1 MTALALLIGL
11 VVGAALVGALWYQ
24 SRLRAAGSADRAVD
38 RPPAVETNGSEMP
51 RPEPSGL
58 DLLRAALD
66 ALPVGVVY
74 ADAAGLVM
82 VRNQAAENTTGVRHG
97 DILVDEAVDQALS
110 AAAQGRDFSRTVELV
125 GPPPKSLLLQTVPV
139 EAGGT
144 LVTITDVTER
154 NRIDAVRTDF
164 VANISHELKTPVGAM
179 SLLAETLADA
189 DDPAD
194 VERLA
199 ARMVS
204 EAERL
209 TRTIEDL
216 LELAQIELSGQVE
229 YFPVRAGEIVDAAV
243 ERTAAVAASS
253 GVVVEVE
260 IPDRDLVVVGN
271 RLQLVSA
278 LGNLVGNAVKY
289 SDAGSTVCVSVRR
302 GDGKVDF
309 VVRDSGMG
317 IAPQHHERIF
327 ERFYRV
333 DRARSR
339 GTGGVGLGLAI
350 VRHVATNHGGEVN
363 VVSQEGEGSTFTLTL
378 PDRPAKP

>member
-1 MTALALLIGL
+1 MTVVALLIGL
-11 VVGAALVGALWYQ
+11 VLGAGVVGGFWYRSHTKQ
-24 SRLRAAGSADRAVD
+24 D
-38 RPPAVETNGSEMP
+38 VESIA
-51 RPEPSGL
+51 PEVAPSHGGGTEQPHTPGL

-66 ALPVGVVY
+66 ALPIGVVY
-74 ADAAGLVM
+74 ADRSGAVV
-82 VRNQAAENTTGVRHG
+82 VRNQAAENATGVRHG
-97 DILVDEAVDQALS
+97 DILVDEAVEQAL
-110 AAAQGRDFSRTVELV
+110 AAAAGGNEHSRTLELV
-125 GPPPKSLLLQTVPV
+125 GPPRKTLFVQAVPV
-139 EAGGT
+139 DAGGT

-194 VERLA
+194 VERFA
-199 ARMVS
+199 GRIVA

-216 LELAQIELSGQVE
+216 LELAQIELSGQAE
-229 YFPVRAGEIVDAAV
+229 HFPVRAAEIAEAAVDRVSALAAGTGVSVVVDA
-243 ERTAAVAASS
+243 
-253 GVVVEVE
+253 
-260 IPDRDLVVVGN
+260 PDPGLTVLGN

-289 SDAGSTVCVSVRR
+289 SDPGSQVCVSIRR
-302 GDGKVDF
+302 ADGKVAFSVHDT
-309 VVRDSGMG
+309 GMG
-317 IAPQHHERIF
+317 IDPQHHERIF

-378 PDRPAKP
+378 PDRLGNS